1 MSYKHERLDSMVG
14 DDLRRRAIHEEK
26 VGLENIWAELE
37 ATIETLSVTATAL
50 VRIQA
55 ALDVSNVLKIEELMR
70 AEDPLGWMHNVGD
83 VMQVYATYRCNIRKY
98 YQLGETKWEEGGN
111 ICDDWDSNTQ
121 EREEA
126 V

>member
-37 ATIETLSVTATAL
+37 ATIEPLSVTATAL

-83 VMQVYATYRCNIRKY
+83 VMQVYANYRCNIDKY
-98 YQLGETKWEEGGN
+98 YVEAEKKYLEGGHVN
-111 ICDDWDSNTQ
+111 D
-121 EREEA
+121 EEKEE
-126 V
+126 VV